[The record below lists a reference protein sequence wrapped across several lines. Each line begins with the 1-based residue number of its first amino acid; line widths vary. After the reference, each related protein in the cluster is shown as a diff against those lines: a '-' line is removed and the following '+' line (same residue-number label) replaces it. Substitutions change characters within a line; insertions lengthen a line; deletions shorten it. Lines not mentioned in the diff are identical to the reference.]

1 MDIHKMS
8 TKRVKKIIPT
18 CQICV
23 ETYNKS
29 NRLLVNCPYCH
40 YESCRSCV
48 ETYVLNETVV
58 KCMNPECAKEWSR
71 KHIRTIFT
79 LVFINGPL
87 REHTEKILFDKE
99 RALLPA
105 TQPIIE
111 AKIEARKIQKEM
123 DGVNNQM
130 TELYQ
135 QLSVMRVEHGRLLT
149 TKNNVLN
156 RRPREAR
163 AFVRACP
170 EEECR
175 GFLSSQWKCG
185 ICEKWTCPDCHLVK
199 GYTRDTPH
207 ECNEDD
213 VATAR
218 LLAADTKPCP
228 KCAAGI
234 FKIDGC
240 FSENTPILLWDG
252 SVKMSQDICVGDM
265 LVGDDGKERTVL
277 ETTKGID
284 QLYEVLQNTG
294 CSYTVNSKHTLT
306 LQYSGD
312 KSINWYETEQRWKVK
327 WFDRTTKKQKT
338 KDFKLQ
344 DYSNKDE
351 AYISAEQFVNTLH
364 SDSCIDITVEDYMD
378 LDSTVKRNLMGYKNN
393 GIDYN
398 HDNVELDPYMLGL
411 WLGDGIHSRPEIS
424 TNDKEIVDFIN
435 EWCQHNEAEYIYE
448 KNNKY
453 KIRIK
458 QKKYAEKKQ
467 CENPFSHLL
476 RKYNV
481 LNNKHIPKGYLMNSR
496 KIRLHLLAG
505 IIDSDG
511 YVSSNGKRVTIIQ
524 TRQILSEQ
532 IIFLARSL
540 GFIVNYQIR
549 ERKQCVIFNCEPKD
563 YKNQFVINISGKL
576 LSEIPTIIS
585 RKKCFNSEPNKDY
598 LRTSI
603 QVNKVEQGV
612 YYGWQI
618 TDNHRFILPDFTVVK
633 NCDQMWC
640 TQCHTAF
647 SWRTGQVERT
657 IHNPHYYEWMRRTGG
672 GEMPRNPM
680 DVPCG
685 RNLDHYLYESMSRLI
700 RTGYIVSTNSRVVL
714 NRIDRII
721 RFTIHMMETERPR
734 PPNYERRN
742 EDLRVNYLMNEISEQ
757 VMRDQLQKDDKRH
770 HKNQELA
777 DIYTLLGN
785 TVTDIMFRFAE
796 KLEREKDTNMEKID
810 DSILNEIT
818 KIVEY
823 ANECLLDVAHTYSS
837 PKIVIEN
844 DLRILRG
851 SRALDYI
858 KKQREEP
865 VAQPVAQPVAE
876 TLTNAFV

>member
-58 KCMNPECAKEWSR
+58 KCMNPECAKQWSR

-135 QLSVMRVEHGRLLT
+135 QLTVMRVELGRLLT

-294 CSYTVNSKHTLT
+294 CSYTVNSKHTLVFSYNNEIIEMMVYDYIN
-306 LQYSGD
+306 LCD
-312 KSINWYETEQRWKVK
+312 KSG
-327 WFDRTTKKQKT
+327 F
-338 KDFKLQ
+338 
-344 DYSNKDE
+344 
-351 AYISAEQFVNTLH
+351 
-364 SDSCIDITVEDYMD
+364 
-378 LDSTVKRNLMGYKNN
+378 
-393 GIDYN
+393 
-398 HDNVELDPYMLGL
+398 LG
-411 WLGDGIHSRPEIS
+411 
-424 TNDKEIVDFIN
+424 
-435 EWCQHNEAEYIYE
+435 
-448 KNNKY
+448 
-453 KIRIK
+453 IK
-458 QKKYAEKKQ
+458 QDGTTTQ
-467 CENPFSHLL
+467 ICIEN
-476 RKYNV
+476 V
-481 LNNKHIPKGYLMNSR
+481 
-496 KIRLHLLAG
+496 
-505 IIDSDG
+505 
-511 YVSSNGKRVTIIQ
+511 
-524 TRQILSEQ
+524 
-532 IIFLARSL
+532 
-540 GFIVNYQIR
+540 
-549 ERKQCVIFNCEPKD
+549 
-563 YKNQFVINISGKL
+563 
-576 LSEIPTIIS
+576 
-585 RKKCFNSEPNKDY
+585 
-598 LRTSI
+598 
-603 QVNKVEQGV
+603 GV
-612 YYGWQI
+612 GTYYGWQI

-700 RTGYIVSTNSRVVL
+700 RTGYIVSTNSRAVL

-796 KLEREKDTNMEKID
+796 KLEREKDTNIAKID

-858 KKQREEP
+858 KKQREQPVAEP
-865 VAQPVAQPVAE
+865 VAQPVAD

>member
-1 MDIHKMS
+1 MS
-8 TKRVKKIIPT
+8 NQEKPTKRVKKMVPT

-23 ETYNKS
+23 EPYNKS
-29 NRLLVNCPYCH
+29 TRLLVECPYCQ

-48 ETYVLNETVV
+48 ETYILNETTV

-71 KHIRTIFT
+71 KHIRSIFT

-87 REHTEKILFDKE
+87 REHIEKVLFDKE

-111 AKIEARKIQKEM
+111 GKIEARKIQGQM
-123 DGVNNQM
+123 DELNTQM
-130 TELYQ
+130 NVLYQ
-135 QLSVMRVEHGRLLT
+135 EISNLRRDHSRLFT
-149 TKNNVLN
+149 EKNNVLN

-170 EEECR
+170 EEDCR

-185 ICEKWTCPDCHLVK
+185 ICEKWTCPECHVVK

-213 VATAR
+213 LATAR
-218 LLAADTKPCP
+218 LLATDTKPCP
-228 KCAAGI
+228 KCATGI

-240 FSENTPILLWDG
+240 FAENTPILLWDG
-252 SVKMSQDICVGDM
+252 SIKMSQDICSGDL
-265 LVGDDGKERTVL
+265 LVGDDGNQRTVL
-277 ETTKGID
+277 ETTKGTD
-284 QLYEVLQNTG
+284 QLYEVSQTNGMT
-294 CSYTVNSKHTLT
+294 YIVNSKHTLS

-312 KSINWYETEQRWKVK
+312 KSIIWYESEKRWKVK
-327 WFDRTTKKQKT
+327 WFDHTTKKQKT

-344 DYSNKDE
+344 DGLNKENAYS
-351 AYISAEQFVNTLH
+351 SAEEFVNTLH
-364 SDSCIDITVEDYMD
+364 TDSLIDITVDDYMN
-378 LDSTVKRNLMGYKNN
+378 LDNTVKRNLMGYKNN
-393 GIDYN
+393 GIHYP
-398 HDNVELDPYMLGL
+398 ESEQLLEPYMLGL

-424 TNDKEIVDFIN
+424 INDKEVIDYIN
-435 EWCQHNEAEYIYE
+435 EWCQDNNAEYVYE

-458 QKKYAEKKQ
+458 QRKYDDKKQ
-467 CENPFSHLL
+467 SENPLSFML
-476 RKYNV
+476 RKYN
-481 LNNKHIPKGYLMNSR
+481 LLCNKHIPSNYLINSR
-496 KIRLHLLAG
+496 KNRLKLLAG

-511 YVSSNGKRVTIIQ
+511 HVSSNGKRVTIIQ
-524 TRQILSEQ
+524 TREILSEQ

-540 GFIVNYQIR
+540 GFIVNYKIR
-549 ERKQCVIFNCEPKD
+549 ERKQCIIFNCEPKD
-563 YKNQFVINISGKL
+563 YKNQFVINISGNL
-576 LSEIPTIIS
+576 LSEIPTLIS
-585 RKKCFNSEPNKDY
+585 RKKCCNSTPNKDY

-603 QVNKVEQGV
+603 QVKKLEQGV

-647 SWRTGQVERT
+647 SWRTGNVERT

-672 GEMPRNPM
+672 GEMARNPN

-685 RNLDHYLYESMSRLI
+685 RNLDHYLYESIARIL
-700 RTGYIVSTNSRVVL
+700 RTKYTNASNLRTIVSRT
-714 NRIDRII
+714 DKTI
-721 RFTIHMMETERPR
+721 RNTIHMMETERPR

-742 EDLRVNYLMNEISEQ
+742 EDLRVRYLMNELSEQ
-757 VMRDQLQKDDKRH
+757 EMRDQLQKDDKRH
-770 HKNQELA
+770 HKNQEIA

-785 TVTDIMFRFAE
+785 TITDILFRFAE
-796 KLEREKDTNMEKID
+796 KLEREKDTKPEMID
-810 DSILNEIT
+810 DSMLNEIN

-823 ANECLLDVAHTYSS
+823 ANECLIDVSYTYSS
-837 PKIVIEN
+837 PKIVIDNEV
-844 DLRILRG
+844 RIIRG
-851 SRALDYI
+851 VRALEYI
-858 KKQREEP
+858 KKQKEET
-865 VAQPVAQPVAE
+865 VAE
-876 TLTNAFV
+876 TLTNSFV

>member
-58 KCMNPECAKEWSR
+58 KCMNPECAKQWSR

-135 QLSVMRVEHGRLLT
+135 QLTVMRVELGRLLT

-294 CSYTVNSKHTLT
+294 CSYTVNSKHTLVFSYNNEIIEMMVYDYIN
-306 LQYSGD
+306 LCD
-312 KSINWYETEQRWKVK
+312 KSG
-327 WFDRTTKKQKT
+327 F
-338 KDFKLQ
+338 
-344 DYSNKDE
+344 
-351 AYISAEQFVNTLH
+351 
-364 SDSCIDITVEDYMD
+364 
-378 LDSTVKRNLMGYKNN
+378 
-393 GIDYN
+393 
-398 HDNVELDPYMLGL
+398 LG
-411 WLGDGIHSRPEIS
+411 
-424 TNDKEIVDFIN
+424 
-435 EWCQHNEAEYIYE
+435 
-448 KNNKY
+448 
-453 KIRIK
+453 IK
-458 QKKYAEKKQ
+458 QDGTTTQ
-467 CENPFSHLL
+467 ICIEN
-476 RKYNV
+476 V
-481 LNNKHIPKGYLMNSR
+481 
-496 KIRLHLLAG
+496 
-505 IIDSDG
+505 
-511 YVSSNGKRVTIIQ
+511 
-524 TRQILSEQ
+524 
-532 IIFLARSL
+532 
-540 GFIVNYQIR
+540 
-549 ERKQCVIFNCEPKD
+549 
-563 YKNQFVINISGKL
+563 
-576 LSEIPTIIS
+576 
-585 RKKCFNSEPNKDY
+585 
-598 LRTSI
+598 
-603 QVNKVEQGV
+603 GV
-612 YYGWQI
+612 GTYYGWQI

-700 RTGYIVSTNSRVVL
+700 RTGYIVSTNSRAVL

-796 KLEREKDTNMEKID
+796 KLEREKDTKLEKID

-858 KKQREEP
+858 KKQREQPVAEP
-865 VAQPVAQPVAE
+865 VAQPVAD

>member
-1 MDIHKMS
+1 MS

-58 KCMNPECAKEWSR
+58 KCMNPECAKQWSR

-130 TELYQ
+130 AELYQ
-135 QLSVMRVEHGRLLT
+135 QLTVMRVELGRLLT

-240 FSENTPILLWDG
+240 
-252 SVKMSQDICVGDM
+252 
-265 LVGDDGKERTVL
+265 
-277 ETTKGID
+277 
-284 QLYEVLQNTG
+284 
-294 CSYTVNSKHTLT
+294 
-306 LQYSGD
+306 
-312 KSINWYETEQRWKVK
+312 
-327 WFDRTTKKQKT
+327 
-338 KDFKLQ
+338 
-344 DYSNKDE
+344 
-351 AYISAEQFVNTLH
+351 
-364 SDSCIDITVEDYMD
+364 
-378 LDSTVKRNLMGYKNN
+378 
-393 GIDYN
+393 
-398 HDNVELDPYMLGL
+398 
-411 WLGDGIHSRPEIS
+411 
-424 TNDKEIVDFIN
+424 
-435 EWCQHNEAEYIYE
+435 
-448 KNNKY
+448 
-453 KIRIK
+453 
-458 QKKYAEKKQ
+458 
-467 CENPFSHLL
+467 
-476 RKYNV
+476 
-481 LNNKHIPKGYLMNSR
+481 
-496 KIRLHLLAG
+496 
-505 IIDSDG
+505 
-511 YVSSNGKRVTIIQ
+511 
-524 TRQILSEQ
+524 
-532 IIFLARSL
+532 
-540 GFIVNYQIR
+540 
-549 ERKQCVIFNCEPKD
+549 
-563 YKNQFVINISGKL
+563 
-576 LSEIPTIIS
+576 
-585 RKKCFNSEPNKDY
+585 
-598 LRTSI
+598 
-603 QVNKVEQGV
+603 
-612 YYGWQI
+612 
-618 TDNHRFILPDFTVVK
+618 
-633 NCDQMWC
+633 DQMWC

-700 RTGYIVSTNSRVVL
+700 RTGYIVSTNSRAVL

-785 TVTDIMFRFAE
+785 TVTDIIFRFAE
-796 KLEREKDTNMEKID
+796 KLEREKDTNLEKID

-858 KKQREEP
+858 KKQREQPVAEPVAEP
-865 VAQPVAQPVAE
+865 VAQPVAD